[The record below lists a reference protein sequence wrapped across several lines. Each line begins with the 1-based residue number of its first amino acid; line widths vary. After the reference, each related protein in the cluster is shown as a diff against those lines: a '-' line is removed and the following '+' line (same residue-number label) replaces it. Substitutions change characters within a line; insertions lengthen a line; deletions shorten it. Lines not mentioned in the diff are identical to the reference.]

1 MDFSDDLRNTLSR
14 GFSER
19 TMLSIIDIWT
29 ICKVYKGIYEP
40 KQPTLNVFTLF
51 SCENIIVIISISPAG
66 AFPPMETGPQGSADA
81 SPPPETG
88 PQGSADASPPLETG
102 PQGSAD
108 ASPPMETGPQD
119 VTSPEHAGK

>member
-19 TMLSIIDIWT
+19 TMPSIIDIWT
-29 ICKVYKGIYEP
+29 MCKVYKGIYEP

-51 SCENIIVIISISPAG
+51 SCENEIIVIISISPAG

-88 PQGSADASPPLETG
+88 PQ
-102 PQGSAD
+102 
-108 ASPPMETGPQD
+108 D